1 MNAGFTINS
10 IFKRIDEFKNSRI
23 KKAIDTLS
31 YAGEEFVK
39 AANLVDTYKDRTGN
53 LRASIGYVVLHDG
66 KDVFKKTTGA
76 KDDGGKGKAQAQKM
90 TDEFARK
97 FNKGLVLVC
106 FAGMEYAAAVEALN
120 YDVITGSVPL
130 ANNLIESFKRYL

>member
-1 MNAGFTINS
+1 MKAGFNINS
-10 IFKRIDEFKNSRI
+10 IYKQIEGFKNDKIR
-23 KKAIDTLS
+23 KAVDVLS
-31 YAGEEFVK
+31 YAGEQFVA

-66 KDVFKKTTGA
+66 KQVFKKTTGA
-76 KDDGGKGKAQAQKM
+76 KDDGGKGKSQAQKLNN
-90 TDEFARK
+90 EFASK

-106 FAGMEYAAAVEALN
+106 FAGMEYAASVEALN